1 LRSCPG
7 KECPMDEE
15 RTGNG
20 LPSPGAGLNLAGIL
34 AEYFEKFDITHP
46 GPLPP
51 LEGEDPDLRR
61 LEAALSASVEQLG
74 HTFGD
79 LRRYASNVGHELL
92 NPLSVIK
99 GKAEVTLL
107 RPRSKEFYEK
117 KLAEIIEHTNAMRNM
132 IEALLE
138 LSRLDLGDRPSN
150 VVLLDLE
157 EIAQEACQRLAL
169 IFNRR
174 GQQVEKEI
182 HSAKAMG
189 RSALILALA
198 TNLLDNASKYSP
210 PGGQI
215 GIRTYRDE
223 CTHESVLEVWDTGP
237 GMSEEEI
244 RRCFDLFWRADGSRH
259 MPGYGIGLP
268 LVYRIAQIHGGKIEM
283 RSGTGEG
290 LLFRVRFPE
299 A

>member
-1 LRSCPG
+1 MRRCPG
-7 KECPMDEE
+7 KEYPMDDE
-15 RTGNG
+15 RTGEG
-20 LPSPGAGLNLAGIL
+20 LPPSGAGISLAGIL
-34 AEYFEKFDITHP
+34 ADYFEKFDITHP

-51 LEGEDPDLRR
+51 LEGEDPGLRR

-74 HTFGD
+74 QTFGD
-79 LRRYASNVGHELL
+79 LRRYTSNVSHELL

-117 KLAEIIEHTNAMRNM
+117 KLFEIIDHTNAMRSM

-138 LSRLDLGDRPSN
+138 LSRLDLSDRPSN

-157 EIAQEACQRLAL
+157 EVAQEACQRLTL

-174 GQQVEKEI
+174 GQQVDRELK
-182 HSAKAMG
+182 SARTMG

-210 PGGQI
+210 PGGHI

-223 CTHESVLEVWDTGP
+223 STQESILEVWDTGP

-244 RRCFDLFWRADGSRH
+244 RQCFDLFWRADGSRH

>member
-1 LRSCPG
+1 MRNCRG
-7 KECPMDEE
+7 KECHMDNE
-15 RTGNG
+15 RTGDG
-20 LPSPGAGLNLAGIL
+20 RSPSEASSKLAVVL
-34 AEYFEKFDITHP
+34 AEYFETFDITRP

-51 LEGEDPDLRR
+51 LLGEDPELWR
-61 LEAALSASVEQLG
+61 LQAALSASVERTVQAV
-74 HTFGD
+74 GD
-79 LRRYASNVGHELL
+79 LRRYASNVSHELL

-117 KLAEIIEHTNAMRNM
+117 KLAEIIEHSIAMRDM

-138 LSRLDLGDRPSN
+138 LSRLDLEDRPFKIGI
-150 VVLLDLE
+150 LDLE
-157 EIAQEACQRLAL
+157 EIANSACRGLTL

-182 HSAKAMG
+182 LPARVRG
-189 RSALILALA
+189 LAPLLLTLA

-210 PGGQI
+210 PGGRL
-215 GIRTYRDE
+215 GIRTYIDASTE
-223 CTHESVLEVWDTGP
+223 ESVLEVWDTGP

-244 RRCFDLFWRADGSRH
+244 RQCFELFWRADGSKH

-268 LVYRIAQIHGGKIEM
+268 LVYRITQIHGGKIEM
-283 RSGTGEG
+283 RSGAGEG

>member
-1 LRSCPG
+1 
-7 KECPMDEE
+7 MDDE
-15 RTGNG
+15 RTGED
-20 LPSPGAGLNLAGIL
+20 LSSAGTGSDLAGIL
-34 AEYFEKFDITHP
+34 ADYFEKFDITHP

-51 LEGEDPDLRR
+51 LEGEDPGLRR

-74 HTFGD
+74 QTFGD
-79 LRRYASNVGHELL
+79 LRRYTSNVSHELL

-117 KLAEIIEHTNAMRNM
+117 KLSEILEHANAMRNM

-157 EIAQEACQRLAL
+157 VIAEEACQRLTL

-182 HSAKAMG
+182 HSAKATG

-210 PGGQI
+210 PGGHL
-215 GIRTYRDE
+215 GIRTYQDE
-223 CTHESVLEVWDTGP
+223 STQESILEVWDTGP

-244 RRCFDLFWRADGSRH
+244 RQCFNLFWRADGSRH

-268 LVYRIAQIHGGKIEM
+268 LVYRITQIHGGKIEM
-283 RSGTGEG
+283 HSGKGEG

>member
-1 LRSCPG
+1 
-7 KECPMDEE
+7 MDDE
-15 RTGNG
+15 RTGKSLSPAGTG
-20 LPSPGAGLNLAGIL
+20 LDLAGIL
-34 AEYFEKFDITHP
+34 ADYFEKFDITHP

-61 LEAALSASVEQLG
+61 LQAALSASVEQLG
-74 HTFGD
+74 QTFGD
-79 LRRYASNVGHELL
+79 LRRHTSNVSHELL

-117 KLAEIIEHTNAMRNM
+117 KLSEIIEHTNAMRNM

-157 EIAQEACQRLAL
+157 EIAEEACQRLTL

-182 HSAKAMG
+182 HSAKTTG

-210 PGGQI
+210 PAGHL

-223 CTHESVLEVWDTGP
+223 STQESILEVWDTGP

-244 RRCFDLFWRADGSRH
+244 RQCFDLFWRADGSRH

-268 LVYRIAQIHGGKIEM
+268 LVYRITQIHGGKIEM
-283 RSGTGEG
+283 HSGMGEG